1 MAAPHHEEDN
11 ESLKDASDGDT
22 MEVVHRTNPTCKSLQ
37 RDLEKIHTITK
48 TVKADI
54 KHMSEGLDDLNTI
67 LTNDEDGILVKLDS
81 LQTSSNQHDVC
92 LSALEEKLDKVVAA
106 DNVTLQVSPSVAAEQ
121 AALKVRMDTAAIVIS
136 TLENQLHSANSR
148 ILHNSKLHNTN
159 NYRISGIRYV
169 EGEDP
174 VQAVLT
180 FLKDIMKIMTTRA
193 EILVASHLPG
203 TITVHIKGQPVEL
216 PPQMF
221 VKVTPHL
228 PVKIAANIS
237 ELEDVTDPIDGHY
250 YKVKQQLPDAIQVS
264 RQHFNKVVND
274 VIIQNKG
281 LPAEKQVSFYFQ
293 GTDLYVDGKKVKEP
307 VTPPPRA
314 SLLNISVADQRL
326 LDTINPDQLAFAE
339 RDGSK
344 FYGFAV
350 HVYDLS
356 FLRKV
361 YLRMRQL
368 HMAANHVML
377 AYCVETEQ
385 NPTKCIEGSCHDG
398 ESHGDII
405 LAQAVEAVG
414 MTNVAVFVV

>member
-1 MAAPHHEEDN
+1 
-11 ESLKDASDGDT
+11 
-22 MEVVHRTNPTCKSLQ
+22 
-37 RDLEKIHTITK
+37 
-48 TVKADI
+48 
-54 KHMSEGLDDLNTI
+54 MSEGLDDLNTI
-67 LTNDEDGILVKLDS
+67 LTNEEDGILVKLES
-81 LQTSSNQHDVC
+81 LETSSNQYNVR
-92 LSALEEKLDKVVAA
+92 LSALEEKLAKVVAA
-106 DNVTLQVSPSVAAEQ
+106 DNVTLQVSPSVEAAQ
-121 AALKVRMDTAAIVIS
+121 AALKAHMDTAAIVIS

-169 EGEDP
+169 DGEDP

-180 FLKDIMKIMTTRA
+180 FLKDIMKITTTQD
-193 EILVASHLPG
+193 EILVASRLPG
-203 TITVHIKGQPVEL
+203 TITVCIKGQLVEL

-228 PVKIAANIS
+228 QVKIAANIS
-237 ELEDVTDPIDGHY
+237 ELE
-250 YKVKQQLPDAIQVS
+250 A
-264 RQHFNKVVND
+264 VN
-274 VIIQNKG
+274 
-281 LPAEKQVSFYFQ
+281 
-293 GTDLYVDGKKVKEP
+293 
-307 VTPPPRA
+307 PPSRA
-314 SLLNISVADQRL
+314 SLLNISDADQRA

-350 HVYDLS
+350 HVYNLS
-356 FLRKV
+356 FLQKV

-368 HMAANHVML
+368 YMAANHVML
-377 AYCVETEQ
+377 AYCVETAQ

-398 ESHGDII
+398 ESHGDVI